1 MMQDRGKKT
10 KYQHHYYDDHI
21 IENLAR
27 YFKVNKDPEILI
39 LLKNLRKDGY

>member
-1 MMQDRGKKT
+1 MVEERGKKT
-10 KYQHHYYDDHI
+10 KYQHHYYDDCI

-39 LLKNLRKDGY
+39 LLKKLRKDGY